1 MAQWKPTRQL
11 PKTKADLREELA
23 EAVRNTA
30 HPEPKVPKAPK
41 PPPKAKRNRG

>member
-23 EAVRNTA
+23 EAVRNIA
-30 HPEPKVPKAPK
+30 HPEPKVTKAPK